1 MYNKSEIFKKKF
13 FDISKSVN
21 IIRIRD
27 KTGCFLTKTYKFLEH
42 FMGSDMLSFKSEKFN
57 IIFIRQREKIIN
69 IIISDEHKEYVQ
81 DEMLF
86 TDLKR
91 IILNDNYK
99 ELSNI
104 FTFSKKRLFCYELDL
119 INDIN
124 DWLNNSISE
133 KKIYN
138 LVSYYI

>member
-27 KTGCFLTKTYKFLEH
+27 KNGDFLSKSYEFLKN
-42 FMGSDMLSFKSEKFN
+42 FQGNDMLSFKSEKFN
-57 IIFIRQREKIIN
+57 IIFIKQQENIIN
-69 IIISDEHKEYVQ
+69 IIISDQHKEYVQ
-81 DEMLF
+81 DKMLF
-86 TDLKR
+86 MDFKK
-91 IILNDNYK
+91 IILNDDFKN
-99 ELSNI
+99 LSNI
-104 FTFSKKRLFCYELDL
+104 FSFSKKRLFCYELDL

-124 DWLNNSISE
+124 DWLNNNISE

>member
-27 KTGCFLTKTYKFLEH
+27 KKGVFLPRTYAFLEH
-42 FMGSDMLSFKSEKFN
+42 FMGSDMLSFRSEKFN
-57 IIFIRQREKIIN
+57 IIFIKEREKIIN
-69 IIISDEHKEYVQ
+69 IIVSDQHKEYVQ
-81 DEMLF
+81 DEILF
-86 TDLKR
+86 TDFKK
-91 IILNDNYK
+91 IILNDNFG
-99 ELSNI
+99 EFSNI

-124 DWLNNSISE
+124 DWLNGTLSE

>member
-1 MYNKSEIFKKKF
+1 MYNKSETFEKKF

-27 KTGCFLTKTYKFLEH
+27 KTGYFLTKTYKFLEH
-42 FMGSDMLSFKSEKFN
+42 FMVQICYLLKSEKFN
-57 IIFIRQREKIIN
+57 IIFIKQREKIIN

-91 IILNDNYK
+91 IILNDDFK
-99 ELSNI
+99 ELSDI

-124 DWLNNSISE
+124 DWLNNNISE